1 MNQQFEAD
9 QVKRAQLIKQ
19 WADAMREP
27 SYYEGLLLLARDM
40 RLKYR
45 ALTSE
50 GFSRSEALE
59 IIIKK
64 GFE

>member
-1 MNQQFEAD
+1 MNQQSEAD
-9 QVKRAQLIKQ
+9 QVKRAKLLKQ

-27 SYYEGLLLLARDM
+27 SYYEGLLLRARDM
-40 RLKYR
+40 QFKYR